1 MEGVSTLAEG
11 GGGRRRSRRRKPI
24 RQGRRKR
31 NMRISKIR
39 ISGKR
44 KKGFIE
50 QNMTG
55 NIDFVGCVIKAN
67 IPFRQWRIT
76 KKDTWGRPRL

>member
-1 MEGVSTLAEG
+1 MEGVPTLAEG

-55 NIDFVGCVIKAN
+55 NIDFVGCGIKAN

>member
-1 MEGVSTLAEG
+1 MRE
-11 GGGRRRSRRRKPI
+11 PI

-55 NIDFVGCVIKAN
+55 KIDFVGCGIKAN

>member
-1 MEGVSTLAEG
+1 MEGVPTLVE

-24 RQGRRKR
+24 KQGRRKR
-31 NMRISKIR
+31 NIRITKIR

-55 NIDFVGCVIKAN
+55 NIDFVGCGIKAN

>member
-1 MEGVSTLAEG
+1 MRE
-11 GGGRRRSRRRKPI
+11 PI

-55 NIDFVGCVIKAN
+55 NIDFVGCGIKAN

>member
-1 MEGVSTLAEG
+1 MRE
-11 GGGRRRSRRRKPI
+11 PI

-31 NMRISKIR
+31 NMRIGKIR

-44 KKGFIE
+44 KKRFIK

-67 IPFRQWRIT
+67 IPFRQWWIT

>member
-1 MEGVSTLAEG
+1 
-11 GGGRRRSRRRKPI
+11 
-24 RQGRRKR
+24 
-31 NMRISKIR
+31 MRISKIR

-50 QNMTG
+50 QNMIG
-55 NIDFVGCVIKAN
+55 NIDFVGCGIKAN